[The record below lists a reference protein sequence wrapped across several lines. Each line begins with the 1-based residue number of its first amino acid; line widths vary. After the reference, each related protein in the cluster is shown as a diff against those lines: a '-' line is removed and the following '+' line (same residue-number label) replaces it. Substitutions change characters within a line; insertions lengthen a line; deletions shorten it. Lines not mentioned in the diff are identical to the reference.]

1 MLTIDVQAVLLQA
14 VVPQSGDAICHGAEL
29 MINLFSVKRGKT
41 GIVVVAADSVYA
53 CVIPV
58 SPRPK

>member
-1 MLTIDVQAVLLQA
+1 MLTIDVQAILLQA
-14 VVPQSGDAICHGAEL
+14 VVPQFGDTICHGAQL
-29 MINLFSVKRGKT
+29 MINLFSVKPGKADM
-41 GIVVVAADSVYA
+41 VFVAADSVYA

>member
-1 MLTIDVQAVLLQA
+1 MLTINVQAVLLQA
-14 VVPQSGDAICHGAEL
+14 VVPQFGDAICHGAEL

-41 GIVVVAADSVYA
+41 GIVVAADSVYT